1 MVSNLQEILPGKKS
15 RSAMPDMKTFVKICG
30 VTTPAQAA
38 AISQLGPTALG
49 LNFYS
54 RSPRCVTLEQ
64 AREIR
69 AAMTPG
75 VLAVGVFV
83 NETVESMLTI
93 FQKAQLDVIQ
103 LHGDEPAHV
112 VTQIRE
118 EARSQGLP
126 QPGIY
131 RAFRVGEEGLVDVSK
146 HLEELSQLGFEY
158 DGVLIDARVTT
169 HSSNQNKAGETIYGG
184 SGHQAPWPLL
194 IGWREILR
202 QTPLYLAGGLTPANV
217 EEAMRTV
224 HPTGVDTASGVEDS
238 PGVKDLALCRQ
249 FIERARSIVAS

>member
-1 MVSNLQEILPGKKS
+1 
-15 RSAMPDMKTFVKICG
+15 MPDLSTFVKICG
-30 VTTPAQAA
+30 VTTPTQAA

-49 LNFYS
+49 LNFYR
-54 RSPRCVTLEQ
+54 RSSRCVTLEQ

-93 FQKAQLDVIQ
+93 FQEAQLDVIQ

-146 HLEELSQLGFEY
+146 HLEELSQLGFQY
-158 DGVLIDARVTT
+158 DGVLIDARVATIS
-169 HSSNQNKAGETIYGG
+169 SSNQGKAGETIYGG